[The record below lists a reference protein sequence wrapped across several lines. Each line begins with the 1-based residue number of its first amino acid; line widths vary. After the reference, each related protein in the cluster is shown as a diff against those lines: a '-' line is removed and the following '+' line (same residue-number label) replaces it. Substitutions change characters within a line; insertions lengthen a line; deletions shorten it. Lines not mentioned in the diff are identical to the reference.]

1 VIASLS
7 ITWVTERAA
16 GYTAFA
22 LLTASVALGLL
33 LSSPLRPTRWPR
45 FATTELHRFVTLLT
59 LVFIAVHVLVALLDR
74 FIGFT
79 LSDVLIPF
87 TSNFRT
93 VWMGLGIVSA
103 YLAAALWASS
113 WLQRRIGYRWWR
125 RLHFGTFA
133 VYVGAA
139 LHGMGTG
146 SDTGWAWSWI
156 IYVASFALVGGL
168 LVLRLPDRDSR
179 TSASSRAAGPRAAG
193 PRAARPSTA
202 AGGTTATL
210 DADRATLGADAG
222 VASALAHPS
231 GPALGADPC
240 ATSAVPVET
249 RAALGAG
256 QGGAARSEGLVADPG
271 FSARLH
277 GRMWRGPDAAGGTIV
292 QLEGSL
298 YAGFD
303 GDFQLRIHGWTAT
316 GSSRLRITD
325 NHLWLR
331 SRGGAVWW
339 GQIDAFDGMHLRGE
353 ITPEGHGTRPLAIE
367 IELLS
372 FADEAIGG
380 SLRAMP
386 QTETVRAASPATG
399 YRDADGGPGQAPP
412 RAS

>member
-33 LSSPLRPTRWPR
+33 LSSPLRSTRWPR

-59 LVFIAVHVLVALLDR
+59 LVFIAVHVLVAMLDR

-146 SDTGWAWSWI
+146 SDTGWVWSWI

-179 TSASSRAAGPRAAG
+179 TSASSRAAGPRADGPRADG

-210 DADRATLGADAG
+210 DADRA
-222 VASALAHPS
+222 
-231 GPALGADPC
+231 ALGTDP
-240 ATSAVPVET
+240 
-249 RAALGAG
+249 
-256 QGGAARSEGLVADPG
+256 RSKELVADAG

-303 GDFQLRIHGWTAT
+303 GDFQLRIHGWTAA

-331 SRGGAVWW
+331 SRDGAVWW

-367 IELLS
+367 IELSS
-372 FADEAIGG
+372 FADEAISG

-386 QTETVRAASPATG
+386 QTATVRAASPATG